1 MKNEI
6 YSVFCDYVTNEES
19 GLLIKKKIKDY
30 IDIDGYSP
38 SYVYFALYYAIK
50 NKIKFKSIFGLKYLL
65 DRDKVKQEYANVLDK
80 YKPDYLHC
88 APKIMQTIHSK
99 LMAAVKEQGYFIPL
113 KANITEEKILS
124 KNAISKLYLKEVDE
138 IKFIL
143 PVEESNRC
151 LVKYLKEKK
160 TDKKYPRKFSE
171 IKKRAL

>member
-1 MKNEI
+1 MVKPRKCAYKYCKSKSIDDINEAVHVGNYYYHFGCYEKKYMKNEI

-80 YKPDYLHC
+80 YKNV
-88 APKIMQTIHSK
+88 KIQPENLDFVYSK
-99 LMAAVKEQGYFIPL
+99 EFKGGWRELIG
-113 KANITEEKILS
+113 
-124 KNAISKLYLKEVDE
+124 
-138 IKFIL
+138 
-143 PVEESNRC
+143 
-151 LVKYLKEKK
+151 
-160 TDKKYPRKFSE
+160 
-171 IKKRAL
+171 